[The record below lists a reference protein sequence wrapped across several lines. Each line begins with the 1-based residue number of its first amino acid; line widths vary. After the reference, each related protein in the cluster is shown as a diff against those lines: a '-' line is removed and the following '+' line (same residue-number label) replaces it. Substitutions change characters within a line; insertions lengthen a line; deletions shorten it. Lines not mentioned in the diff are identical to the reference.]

1 MGILTDIDTTIKET
15 DEICYRK
22 IYDNLLRSIS
32 YLSNVTLRRGVR
44 QPYLQV
50 DDVRNPVELDSTG
63 IYFFVNPDNVQHTLR
78 QRLNNCSPLETIL
91 PDWLEFRVKYNAYAK
106 KHGYKPFVKLLYNRD
121 YYGTLLFSNG
131 TEFKEFANCTVQLIE
146 KRYPKIRAIWEF

>member
-1 MGILTDIDTTIKET
+1 MGILNDINTTIEET
-15 DEICYRK
+15 DELCYRK
-22 IYDNLLRSIS
+22 MYDNLLRSIS

-50 DDVRNPVELDSTG
+50 NDVRNPIELHSTG
-63 IYFFVNPDNVQHTLR
+63 VYFFINPDAVQHK
-78 QRLNNCSPLETIL
+78 NNYHSFETIL

-106 KHGYKPFVKLLYNRD
+106 KHGYKPFVKILYNRD

-131 TEFKEFANCTVQLIE
+131 SEFKEFDNCTIQLVE
-146 KRYPKIRAIWEF
+146 KRYPKIRATWEF

>member
-1 MGILTDIDTTIKET
+1 MGILNDINTTIEET

-22 IYDNLLRSIS
+22 LYDNLLRSIS

-50 DDVRNPVELDSTG
+50 DDARNPIELHSTG
-63 IYFFVNPDNVQHTLR
+63 VYFFVEPGNERYKIKH
-78 QRLNNCSPLETIL
+78 SSFETIL

-106 KHGYKPFVKLLYNRD
+106 KHGYKPFVKILYNRD

-131 TEFKEFANCTVQLIE
+131 SEFKEFNNCTVQLVE
-146 KRYPKIRAIWEF
+146 KRYPKIRASWEF

>member
-1 MGILTDIDTTIKET
+1 MGILNDINDTIKET
-15 DEICYRK
+15 DEICYREL
-22 IYDNLLRSIS
+22 YNNLLRSIS

-50 DDVRNPVELDSTG
+50 DDVRNPIELHGTG
-63 IYFFVNPDNVQHTLR
+63 VYFFVEPDNERYKIKH
-78 QRLNNCSPLETIL
+78 SSFETIL

-106 KHGYKPFVKLLYNRD
+106 KHGYKPIVKILYNKD

-131 TEFKEFANCTVQLIE
+131 SEFKEFTNCTVHLIE
-146 KRYPKIRAIWEF
+146 KRYPKIRATWEF

>member
-1 MGILTDIDTTIKET
+1 MGILNDINDTIKQS

-22 IYDNLLRSIS
+22 VYDNLLRSIS

-50 DDVRNPVELDSTG
+50 DDARNPIELDSTG
-63 IYFFVNPDNVQHTLR
+63 VYFFVKPEIERYKNKY
-78 QRLNNCSPLETIL
+78 SPLETIL

-131 TEFKEFANCTVQLIE
+131 SEFKEFDNCTVQLIE
-146 KRYPKIRAIWEF
+146 KRYPKIRATWEF

>member
-1 MGILTDIDTTIKET
+1 MGILNDINTTIKET

-32 YLSNVTLRRGVR
+32 YMSNVTLRRGVR

-50 DDVRNPVELDSTG
+50 DDARNPVELDSTG
-63 IYFFVNPDNVQHTLR
+63 VYFFINPDNKQH
-78 QRLNNCSPLETIL
+78 LNKYGPLETIL
-91 PDWLEFRVKYNAYAK
+91 PDWLEFRVKYNAYAN
-106 KHGYKPFVKLLYNRD
+106 KHGYKPTVKLLYNSD

-131 TEFKEFANCTVQLIE
+131 SEFKEFNNCTVHLIE
-146 KRYPKIRAIWEF
+146 KRYPKVRKIWEF

>member
-1 MGILTDIDTTIKET
+1 MGILNDINTTIKET

-22 IYDNLLRSIS
+22 LYDNLLRSIS

-44 QPYLQV
+44 HPYLQV
-50 DDVRNPVELDSTG
+50 DDARNPVELDSTG
-63 IYFFVNPDNVQHTLR
+63 VYFFINPDTVQHK
-78 QRLNNCSPLETIL
+78 NNYRSFETIL

-131 TEFKEFANCTVQLIE
+131 SEFKEFDNCTVQLIE
-146 KRYPKIRAIWEF
+146 KRYPKIRASWEF

>member
-1 MGILTDIDTTIKET
+1 MGILNDINTTIKET

-22 IYDNLLRSIS
+22 LYDNLLRSIS
-32 YLSNVTLRRGVR
+32 YMSNVTLIHGVR
-44 QPYLQV
+44 QPYLRV

-63 IYFFVNPDNVQHTLR
+63 IYFFVEPDNERYKIKH
-78 QRLNNCSPLETIL
+78 SSFETIL

-106 KHGYKPFVKLLYNRD
+106 KNGYKPIVKLLYNSD

-131 TEFKEFANCTVQLIE
+131 FEFKEFANCTVHLIE
-146 KRYPKIRAIWEF
+146 KRYPKIRATWEF

>member
-1 MGILTDIDTTIKET
+1 MGILNDINDTIKET
-15 DEICYRK
+15 DELCYRK
-22 IYDNLLRSIS
+22 LYDNLLRSIS

-50 DDVRNPVELDSTG
+50 DDVRNPIELHSTG
-63 IYFFVNPDNVQHTLR
+63 VYFFVEPDNERYKIKHNTF
-78 QRLNNCSPLETIL
+78 ETIL

-106 KHGYKPFVKLLYNRD
+106 KHGYKPIVRILYNKD

-131 TEFKEFANCTVQLIE
+131 SEFKEFANCTVHLIE
-146 KRYPKIRAIWEF
+146 KRYPKIRATWEF

>member
-1 MGILTDIDTTIKET
+1 MGILNDINDTIKET

-22 IYDNLLRSIS
+22 LYDNLLRSIS
-32 YLSNVTLRRGVR
+32 YMSNVTLIHDVR
-44 QPYLQV
+44 QPYLRV

-63 IYFFVNPDNVQHTLR
+63 IYFFINPDNKQY
-78 QRLNNCSPLETIL
+78 LNKYGPLETIL

-106 KHGYKPFVKLLYNRD
+106 KNGYKPIVKLLYNSD

-131 TEFKEFANCTVQLIE
+131 SEFKEFANCTVHLIE
-146 KRYPKIRAIWEF
+146 KRYPKIRATWEF

>member
-1 MGILTDIDTTIKET
+1 MGILNDINTTIKET

-22 IYDNLLRSIS
+22 LYDNLLRSIS
-32 YLSNVTLRRGVR
+32 YMSNVTLIHGVR
-44 QPYLQV
+44 QPYLRV

-63 IYFFVNPDNVQHTLR
+63 IYFFVEPDNERYKIKH
-78 QRLNNCSPLETIL
+78 SSFETIL

-106 KHGYKPFVKLLYNRD
+106 KNGYKPIVKLLYNSD

-131 TEFKEFANCTVQLIE
+131 SEFKEFANCTVHLIE
-146 KRYPKIRAIWEF
+146 KRYPKIRATWEF

>member
-1 MGILTDIDTTIKET
+1 MGILNDINDTIKET

-22 IYDNLLRSIS
+22 LYDNLLRSIS
-32 YLSNVTLRRGVR
+32 YMSNVTLIHGVR
-44 QPYLQV
+44 QPYLRV

-63 IYFFVNPDNVQHTLR
+63 IYFFINPDNKQY
-78 QRLNNCSPLETIL
+78 LNKYGPLETIL

-106 KHGYKPFVKLLYNRD
+106 KNGYKPIVKLLYNSD

-131 TEFKEFANCTVQLIE
+131 SEFKEFANCTVHLIE
-146 KRYPKIRAIWEF
+146 KRYPKIRATWEF

>member
-1 MGILTDIDTTIKET
+1 MGILSDINTTIEET

-22 IYDNLLRSIS
+22 LYDKLVRSIA
-32 YLSNVTLRRGVR
+32 YLSNVTLIHGVR

-50 DDVRNPVELDSTG
+50 NNARYPIELDSTG
-63 IYFFVNPDNVQHTLR
+63 VYFFINPDYVQHK
-78 QRLNNCSPLETIL
+78 NNYRSFETIL

-106 KHGYKPFVKLLYNRD
+106 KYGYKPFVKLLYNRD

-131 TEFKEFANCTVQLIE
+131 SEFKEFDNCTVQLIE
-146 KRYPKIRAIWEF
+146 KRYPKIRATWEF

>member
-1 MGILTDIDTTIKET
+1 MGILNDINDTIKET
-15 DEICYRK
+15 DELCYRK
-22 IYDNLLRSIS
+22 LYDNLLRSIS
-32 YLSNVTLRRGVR
+32 CMSNVTLRRGVR

-63 IYFFVNPDNVQHTLR
+63 VYFFVEPDNERYKIKH
-78 QRLNNCSPLETIL
+78 SSFETIL

-106 KHGYKPFVKLLYNRD
+106 KNGYKPIVKLLYNSD

-131 TEFKEFANCTVQLIE
+131 SEFKDFANCTVHLIE
-146 KRYPKIRAIWEF
+146 KRYPKIRATWEF

>member
-1 MGILTDIDTTIKET
+1 MGILNDINDTIKET

-22 IYDNLLRSIS
+22 LYDNLLRSIS

-44 QPYLQV
+44 HPYLRV
-50 DDVRNPVELDSTG
+50 DNVRNPVELDSTG
-63 IYFFVNPDNVQHTLR
+63 IYFFINHDNKQH
-78 QRLNNCSPLETIL
+78 LNKYGPLETIL

-106 KHGYKPFVKLLYNRD
+106 KNGYKPIVKLLYNSD

-131 TEFKEFANCTVQLIE
+131 SEFKEFDNCTVQLIE

>member
-1 MGILTDIDTTIKET
+1 MGILNDINDTIKET

-22 IYDNLLRSIS
+22 LYDNLLRSIS
-32 YLSNVTLRRGVR
+32 YMSNVTLRRGVR
-44 QPYLQV
+44 QPYLRV

-63 IYFFVNPDNVQHTLR
+63 IYFFINPDNKQY
-78 QRLNNCSPLETIL
+78 LNKYGPLETIL

-106 KHGYKPFVKLLYNRD
+106 KNGYKPIVKLLYNSD

-131 TEFKEFANCTVQLIE
+131 SEFKEFANCTVHLIE
-146 KRYPKIRAIWEF
+146 KRYPKIRATWEF

>member
-1 MGILTDIDTTIKET
+1 MGILNDINDTIKET

-22 IYDNLLRSIS
+22 LYDNLLRSIS
-32 YLSNVTLRRGVR
+32 YLSNVTLKRGVR

-50 DDVRNPVELDSTG
+50 DDARFPVELDSTG
-63 IYFFVNPDNVQHTLR
+63 VYFFINPDDVQHK
-78 QRLNNCSPLETIL
+78 NNYRSFETIL

-106 KHGYKPFVKLLYNRD
+106 KHGYKPFVKLLYNKD

-131 TEFKEFANCTVQLIE
+131 SEFKEFDNCTIQLIE

>member
-1 MGILTDIDTTIKET
+1 MGILNDINTTIEET

-22 IYDNLLRSIS
+22 LYDNLLRSIS
-32 YLSNVTLRRGVR
+32 YMSNVTLRRGVR

-50 DDVRNPVELDSTG
+50 NDARNPIELHSTG
-63 IYFFVNPDNVQHTLR
+63 VYFFVEPGNERYKIKQ
-78 QRLNNCSPLETIL
+78 SSFETIL

-106 KHGYKPFVKLLYNRD
+106 KHGYKPFVKILYNKD

-131 TEFKEFANCTVQLIE
+131 SEFKEFDNCTVQLIE
-146 KRYPKIRAIWEF
+146 KRYPKIRASWEF

>member
-1 MGILTDIDTTIKET
+1 MGILNDINDTIKET

-22 IYDNLLRSIS
+22 LYDNLLRSIS
-32 YLSNVTLRRGVR
+32 YMSNVTLIHGVR
-44 QPYLQV
+44 QPYLRV

-63 IYFFVNPDNVQHTLR
+63 IYFFVEPDNERYKIKH
-78 QRLNNCSPLETIL
+78 SSFETIL

-106 KHGYKPFVKLLYNRD
+106 KNDYKPIVKLLYNSD

-131 TEFKEFANCTVQLIE
+131 SELKEFANCTVHLIE
-146 KRYPKIRAIWEF
+146 KRYPKIRATWEF

>member
-1 MGILTDIDTTIKET
+1 MGILNDINDTIKET

-22 IYDNLLRSIS
+22 LYDNLLRSIS

-44 QPYLQV
+44 HPYLQV

-63 IYFFVNPDNVQHTLR
+63 VYFFKNPDTVQYK
-78 QRLNNCSPLETIL
+78 NNYRPYETIL

-106 KHGYKPFVKLLYNRD
+106 KHGYKPFVKLLYNSD

-131 TEFKEFANCTVQLIE
+131 SEFKEFDNCTVQLIE